1 MHVCRVGLE
10 CRDGGRDGR
19 GARVCCC
26 WDSLPQGAGTATSG
40 RDSPFLPLPPPAWP
54 APRSHVQAL
63 VAGCSAGVS
72 LHARLEIA
80 AWWPGPDPW
89 LSPVACRFRSS
100 PGCER
105 ALLASSTGTRPL
117 QFLSRPLS
125 PLRKKHH
132 TTLLPSA
139 RATRIVQQRRPT
151 APRLPWP
158 FFALSHTLCE
168 SSVKGLVEFAV
179 TRVGACALPNERNEL
194 DDRMMP
200 LGQSPAKHRLLQ
212 AQDPVSP

>member
-1 MHVCRVGLE
+1 MQGRRKRRKRGSCLLLLGFVAAR
-10 CRDGGRDGR
+10 GGDSDKWTRFPLFASAS
-19 GARVCCC
+19 AR
-26 WDSLPQGAGTATSG
+26 LAGTAFPCPG
-40 RDSPFLPLPPPAWP
+40 
-54 APRSHVQAL
+54 
-63 VAGCSAGVS
+63 AGCSAGVS